1 MVARQAF
8 VTLSSVIRR
17 WRGPIGTV
25 IAIVTGI
32 WLVRTLWFGFADAQI
47 ALSTARIPWLLASIA
62 VFAIGHFV
70 GGFNWWLLLH
80 GLGGSLP
87 FREAM
92 RIHLVATPAKYLPGP
107 AWNVTSKVAM
117 ATAAGVPITAA
128 GASATVELAGFV
140 AFGAILALVSTL
152 FRAQESDVVVSLI
165 AVLVIAGAFVLAA
178 LIVPLALDRSLI
190 KSLRPGWLLASAV
203 VILLEWP
210 LVMAA
215 IGFTAA
221 SLAPLGFQDI
231 GTIAFA
237 TLISFLGSIMVIL
250 APAGFGVREGLLTL
264 TLGAIMPTAV
274 AGVVAIV
281 TRVLMMTIEA
291 VGFLIARRM

>member
-1 MVARQAF
+1 M
-8 VTLSSVIRR
+8 
-17 WRGPIGTV
+17 
-25 IAIVTGI
+25 
-32 WLVRTLWFGFADAQI
+32 
-47 ALSTARIPWLLASIA
+47 ARIPWLIASIA
-62 VFAIGHFV
+62 VFAVGHVV

-107 AWNVTSKVAM
+107 AWNVTGKVAM
-117 ATAAGVPITAA
+117 ATAAGVPITVA

-140 AFGAILALVSTL
+140 TFGAILALLSTI
-152 FRAQESDVVVSLI
+152 FQAQQGDVVLSLI
-165 AVLVIAGAFVLAA
+165 AVLVVAGALVLGA

-190 KSLRPGWLLASAV
+190 RSMRPGWLIASAIV
-203 VILLEWP
+203 LLLEWP

-221 SLAPLGFQDI
+221 SLAPLGWQDI

-237 TLISFLGSIMVIL
+237 TLISFLGSIMVIF

-264 TLGAIMPTAV
+264 TLGTVMPASV

-281 TRVLMMTIEA
+281 TRMLMMGIEA
-291 VGFLIARRM
+291 IGFLIARRI